1 MCKKEL
7 NYLIQ
12 QLLCENVLI
21 LLFIDFSLNM
31 VILYMNLQLHV
42 GFVNF
47 CQQQLTIKI
56 YYKLLK
62 Q

>member
-21 LLFIDFSLNM
+21 LLFIDFSLN
-31 VILYMNLQLHV
+31 QLHV

-47 CQQQLTIKI
+47 CQQQLTSKI
-56 YYKLLK
+56 YYRLLK
-62 Q
+62 